1 MAGIN
6 IKKRVVDLIT
16 MELRE
21 EEEEEKFIIN
31 TLLKKRRS
39 ENELFKTR
47 ESEGCF
53 KLLISNHLDDNELK
67 FKEYFRLTKNQFI
80 FILDLI
86 KEDVAVLPSFRVKH
100 PISEAEKLAI
110 CIRYSIL

>member
-1 MAGIN
+1 MAGN
-6 IKKRVVDLIT
+6 NMRKRVLDLIM

-21 EEEEEKFIIN
+21 EEEEGVFIIS

-39 ENELFKTR
+39 ESELFKTR

-53 KLLISNHLDDNELK
+53 KLLITNHLDDNELK

-80 FILDLI
+80 FILNLI
-86 KEDVAVLPSFRVKH
+86 KDDVALLPSFRVKR
-100 PISEAEKLAI
+100 PISAAEKLAL
-110 CIRYSIL
+110 CIR